1 MTEPRR
7 VYLLGRKVRHSVSPA
22 FQNAAF
28 RALDLPFVYEPL
40 EFEPEAWGAVL
51 ERLRSPECAG
61 ANVTIPYKEDV
72 AQAADAVDETVRVLG
87 AANTV
92 VQREGRLEAHNTDV
106 GGFTASL
113 LAEGFEPRGRRAVV
127 LGAGGAARGVVLALH
142 NEGIAGV
149 VVVNRTLDRAE
160 RLAREL
166 NRRTGAPVKPAPWDR
181 VARDLARADLIVNCT
196 SIGMRY
202 SETEGQSP
210 LDPALLPPAGFVV
223 DIVANPLETP
233 LVLAARRRGCHAIGG
248 LPMLV
253 HQGALSFEYWTGQ
266 PAPIDIMMAAA
277 RAAMEPPPGAG

>member
-1 MTEPRR
+1 MTELRN
-7 VYLLGRKVRHSVSPA
+7 VYLLGRKVRHSVSPV

-28 RALDLPFVYEPL
+28 RALDLPIVYEPL
-40 EFEPEAWGAVL
+40 ECEPDAVAGALKRV
-51 ERLRSPECAG
+51 RSPECAG

-72 AQAADAVDETVRVLG
+72 AKAADVADETVRVLG
-87 AANTV
+87 AANTLV
-92 VQREGRLEAHNTDV
+92 NRDGRIEAHNTDV
-106 GGFTASL
+106 GGFTAAL
-113 LAEGFEPRGRRAVV
+113 LAEGFDPRGKRAVI

-149 VVVNRTLDRAE
+149 VVLNRTLDRAE

-181 VARDLARADLIVNCT
+181 VARDLARADLVVNCT

-210 LDPALLPPAGFVV
+210 LDAALLPPAGFVV

-233 LVLAARRRGCHAIGG
+233 LVRAARRRGCRAIGG

-266 PAPIDIMMAAA
+266 PAPVDVMMAAA
-277 RAAMEPPPGAG
+277 REAMERPPDPG